1 MNETNGQTT
10 TDILKTCKMNM
21 EAQRTKKRNN
31 TNQTKNIR
39 KHNADEDDYDRDLI
53 KRRTG
58 KMTKRREKRM
68 DMGKKNGM
76 KRTTERIHNNRNK
89 TIEIEKTKKRT
100 ERTREG
106 IQKI

>member
-1 MNETNGQTT
+1 MGRKKPRNKRT
-10 TDILKTCKMNM
+10 
-21 EAQRTKKRNN
+21 RTKRI
-31 TNQTKNIR
+31 NIR